1 MTRALFGSTV
11 CVFLIG
17 FLVMSVQPVHA
28 QSQEDRVQRDI
39 DEIQQLVQK
48 PVAVDRMV
56 EAGASPEAIDRLSEA
71 MNRGEMSATEFNNTM
86 RQSPELSEQ
95 MDGFNNVGS
104 FVRSRVEEGLRGREL
119 ADSIHAYL
127 NERGIPA
134 GGNDEAGPP
143 PVARNFIPHQAQQQI
158 DRSRQHDRPGASS
171 RSDTAA
177 ERSRGRS
184 DTAAER
190 SKGGSDEASERSE
203 GQSDEA
209 GARSKG
215 HSNKNGQGQDGE
227 QSTGSGPSDRPGKG
241 QNR

>member
-1 MTRALFGSTV
+1 MSRVLIGSSV
-11 CVFLIG
+11 CVLLIG
-17 FLVMSVQPVHA
+17 FLVMSVQPTHA

-56 EAGASPEAIDRLSEA
+56 EAGASPEAIERLSGE

-86 RQSPELSEQ
+86 RQSPELADQ

-104 FVRSRVEEGLRGREL
+104 FVSSRVDEGLRGREL
-119 ADSIHAYL
+119 SQSIHTYL

-134 GGNDEAGPP
+134 GGRDETGPP
-143 PVARNFIPHQAQQQI
+143 PVARNFIPHRAQEQI

-177 ERSRGRS
+177 ERSKGR
-184 DTAAER
+184 
-190 SKGGSDEASERSE
+190 
-203 GQSDEA
+203 SDEA

-215 HSNKNGQGQDGE
+215 QSEKSGKDGAQSKDRSERSGQDGA
-227 QSTGSGPSDRPGKG
+227 QSKGSGPSDGAGKEK
-241 QNR
+241 NR